1 VLTPEILLQV
11 IDLDAK
17 KTVRVIIGALVLAVF
32 VFFILLLGTNML
44 MSPAPAPSAEAS
56 AAPALAASPEPTVSL
71 MSGTVSEETAEPTA
85 EPTPEPSDNG
95 LPDVDLNSW
104 ELKLVNGQNSI
115 GDYAPEL
122 TATENGQYFD
132 SRAVG
137 ALEDFIAAA
146 RAEDLTV
153 YLSSAYRDFATQKY
167 LYENKVAEYGE
178 NIAKT
183 IVAPP
188 GTSEHQLGL
197 AADITDKYYQYKN
210 ESLADTPLFKWMY
223 AHCAEYGFILR
234 YPKDKTDIT
243 GVMYEPWH
251 FRYVGVEAATY
262 IMENNLCL
270 EEFLDLYQ

>member
-1 VLTPEILLQV
+1 M
-11 IDLDAK
+11 DFK
-17 KTVRVIIGALVLAVF
+17 KTVRVVIGALLLAVF
-32 VFFILLLGTNML
+32 VFCILLFGTDLL
-44 MSPAPAPSAEAS
+44 MSPVPTPAAEAS
-56 AAPALAASPEPTVSL
+56 AEPAADTDTPEPTVSL

-85 EPTPEPSDNG
+85 EPTPEPTSS
-95 LPDVDLNSW
+95 LPDVDINAW

-146 RAEDLTV
+146 RADGLTV
-153 YLSSAYRDFATQKY
+153 YLSSAYRDFNTQKY

-210 ESLADTPLFKWMY
+210 DSLADTELFKWMC

-234 YPKDKTDIT
+234 YPENKTDIT

-270 EEFLDLYQ
+270 EEFLDLYK